1 MLCFLAGCLSRAL
14 GGIKV
19 DCFLYPFL
27 KKARNKLLRATAH
40 QFYVMG
46 LDGKVRGDRFYA

>member
-14 GGIKV
+14 GGLKV